1 MVGTTRYAASG
12 VDEPRE
18 QRALASMLRSF
29 ARTLGARTGVGSVLA
44 EADHFGSLVRLPAD
58 MGLAISTD
66 GVGTK
71 LLIAQELHRYRE
83 IAQDLVANNVNDI
96 LCMGANPV
104 ALVDYIGI
112 DVADEEFLTQFSAS
126 LADAACEAGV
136 AVIGGEIAQIGEML
150 DSRLPGPR
158 FDVVA
163 TAVGF
168 CSLTGGLTDAR
179 WPVVLD
185 RGNVKPE
192 NVLVGLPSSG
202 LHSNGFSLARRV
214 LLSEARLRL
223 DSRPP
228 ELSGVTIGDA
238 LLVPT
243 RIYVKPVLPLLM
255 RGLISGL
262 ANISGGGLLTIS
274 RLNPKVGFEISDLP
288 RPHPIFD
295 LIRQHGNLEAA
306 EMLSTFNMGIGM
318 VLAVP
323 PHNVNAVM
331 TSLIENG
338 EVPLVMGRV
347 ISPDIP
353 GEIVIPSLQIR
364 GVGHEFELMSAV
376 A

>member
-18 QRALASMLRSF
+18 QRALGTMLRAF
-29 ARTLGARTGVGSVLA
+29 ARTLGAGSGVGSVLA

-58 MGLAISTD
+58 LGLAISTD

-71 LLIAQELHRYRE
+71 LLVAQELRRYRE

-96 LCMGANPV
+96 LCMGASPI

-112 DVADEEFLTQFSAS
+112 DVADEEFLAQFSSS

-136 AVIGGEIAQIGEML
+136 AVVGGEIAQIGEML

-168 CSLTGGLTDAR
+168 CSLASETMDAE
-179 WPVVLD
+179 WPRALD
-185 RGNVKPE
+185 RGNVKPG
-192 NVLVGLPSSG
+192 NLLVGLPSSG

-223 DSRPP
+223 DSAPP
-228 ELSGVTIGDA
+228 ELSGATLGDA

-243 RIYVKPVLPLLM
+243 RIYVKAILPLLM
-255 RGLISGL
+255 RGLICGL
-262 ANISGGGLLTIS
+262 ANISGGGLLTVS
-274 RLNPKVGFEISDLP
+274 RLNPKAGFEISNLP
-288 RPHPIFD
+288 QPHPIFD
-295 LIRQHGNLEAA
+295 LIRAHGKLEPA
-306 EMLSTFNMGIGM
+306 EMLSTFNMGLGM
-318 VLAVP
+318 VMAVSP
-323 PHNVNAVM
+323 ENADAVM
-331 TSLIENG
+331 TTLIESG
-338 EVPLVMGRV
+338 EAPLLIGRV
-347 ISPDIP
+347 IPPAVP
-353 GEIVIPSLQIR
+353 GEIVIPRLQIR
-364 GVGHEFELMSAV
+364 GVGHEFEPMSAV